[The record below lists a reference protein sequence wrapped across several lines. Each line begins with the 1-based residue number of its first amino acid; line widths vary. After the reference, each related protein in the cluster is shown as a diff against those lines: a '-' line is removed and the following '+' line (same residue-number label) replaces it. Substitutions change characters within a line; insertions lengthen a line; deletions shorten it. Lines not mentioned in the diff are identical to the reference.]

1 MADDDLK
8 KINERL
14 DAIEQAL
21 QGASARARVADL
33 TPDEVQAFAK
43 VRDILA
49 FEPGGDCGINECF
62 RCITF
67 CRPCSTCSIC
77 SVCRP
82 CDIEC
87 ICGPC
92 NICVIGT
99 RAGRFGNLGG

>member
-1 MADDDLK
+1 MADDDIK

-21 QGASARARVADL
+21 QGAGARGRAADL
-33 TPDEVQAFAK
+33 TPEELQAFAK

-49 FEPGGDCGINECF
+49 FDPDTSCGINECF

-67 CRPCSTCSIC
+67 CRVCSTCSIC
-77 SVCRP
+77 RV

-92 NICVIGT
+92 NICVMGT